1 MITVEDRVELVALY
15 HMAKVAIGGYRYERM
30 CWAADKFA
38 KEHDV
43 KPIQAYKALD
53 YALIEVP
60 V

>member
-1 MITVEDRVELVALY
+1 MITVEDRVELVNLY
-15 HMAKVAIGGYRYERM
+15 HLAKIVVDSRYERM

-53 YALIEVP
+53 YALMEVP